1 MESNNGIKRG
11 TIVLIITC
19 VIIVV
24 VGIISMPQ
32 IYKLLNTSKVDIS
45 DNNINKKDTD
55 TKEEINMDSEIV
67 ATLVYPVMH
76 NDVSISDN
84 YYKNNGI
91 KVSDL
96 SNNDILYNAF
106 LNIYPGYISVSDTT
120 SFDSN
125 YLVSRIENIFG
136 PKTGYNLVDF
146 TVPNG
151 SFSDYVGVFHF
162 DDSTKRYIFNKTD
175 NNNGV
180 VYYDVKKMYD
190 ASSPNENTIITS
202 FDIAFV
208 KIEDNR
214 YTLYKDYNYTDEI
227 SSGEFT
233 SMENLE
239 NMLSTLDTNKYQY
252 TFRKDTCN
260 YDSYCFYEGKW
271 LNE

>member
-1 MESNNGIKRG
+1 MKRG
-11 TIVLIITC
+11 TIILVITC

-32 IYKLLNTSKVDIS
+32 IYKILNTSGVDVI
-45 DNNINKKDTD
+45 DNNTSKKNNDN
-55 TKEEINMDSEIV
+55 KEEIDKDSEV
-67 ATLVYPVMH
+67 VSTLVYPIMH
-76 NDVSISDN
+76 NDISITDN
-84 YYKNNGI
+84 YYKNESI
-91 KVSDL
+91 KISDL

-106 LNIYPGYISVSDTT
+106 LNIYPGYINNDGVV

-146 TVPNG
+146 TVPSG
-151 SFSDYVGVFHF
+151 SLSEYTGIFNY
-162 DDSTKRYIFNKTD
+162 DSTTKRYTFNKID
-175 NNNGV
+175 NTNNIM
-180 VYYDVKKMYD
+180 YYEVKSIYD
-190 ASSPNENTIITS
+190 ASSPNDNTITTS

-208 KIEDNR
+208 KIENNK

-227 SSGEFT
+227 SSGDYT

-239 NMLSTLDTNKYQY
+239 NMLTTLDTKKYQY